1 MHQGSIHVA
10 AWKDVQDLE
19 EKFHFFLAED
29 SLDIKRAF
37 YDFG

>member
-1 MHQGSIHVA
+1 MHQGSIYVA

-19 EKFHFFLAED
+19 EKFHFLIED
-29 SLDIKRAF
+29 SLDIRRAF